1 LKNILE
7 MVMKNKFFAVFVII
21 LLVLMSRDFL
31 YSQSKVISLEE
42 ALKLALEN
50 NYSIQIVKKT
60 SEIANNNVSI
70 GNAGMLPKID
80 AVAGGSYSKS
90 DLDMVIAAGGMPQNI
105 SKKGNTT
112 KAYNASIDLN
122 WTLFDGFAMFISYN
136 KFEELRD
143 KSNIE
148 LQIAI
153 ENMFRNII
161 NSYFEGLKLQ
171 ERLKILGENLQISR
185 NRLER
190 VRGRAEL
197 GAALKVEVFKA
208 EVDLNIDSSAY
219 LQTKLAYDNMV
230 RNFNYLVG
238 NSIDEGINFD
248 NRIEIDTA
256 LSMEELLQLTMNKNS
271 SLNKAIKERVISEL
285 DYDLINSQYYPRIS
299 FKTGYSYSR
308 QENDAG
314 FMLSNQTNGFSFG
327 LNAAWNLYDGQKT
340 SIQSQNARVNVLI
353 NELKYQDIEKQI
365 KLSFVN
371 AFNNYKKRVEILE
384 IEKYNLKSAQA
395 NFERSL
401 ELYNLGQLTSI
412 EFREAQVNLMNAK
425 NRINEALYS
434 LKIAE
439 TELLILSGNFLSH

>member
-1 LKNILE
+1 

>member
-1 LKNILE
+1 
-7 MVMKNKFFAVFVII
+7 MKNKFFAVFVII